1 MEHSTK
7 MFLPCLL
14 YLATA
19 SLSDIR
25 TGRIPNSITLGFAA
39 AAMSLDALKAPSKIP
54 LKLSCAA
61 FFLAVFLAVALAS
74 KGLGCGDVKLAAAVG
89 YCSGFLRASVSF
101 ILACMIGIV
110 FFMVCRACGKKNA
123 RVPFAPFAAIGY
135 AASALVYGR
144 IL

>member
-1 MEHSTK
+1 

-14 YLATA
+14 YLVTA

-101 ILACMIGIV
+101 IIACMIGIV
-110 FFMVCRACGKKNA
+110 FFMVCRACGKKTA
-123 RVPFAPFAAIGY
+123 KVPFAPFAAIGY

>member
-39 AAMSLDALKAPSKIP
+39 AAISLDALKAPSKIP

-61 FFLAVFLAVALAS
+61 FFLAVFCAAALAS

-110 FFMVCRACGKKNA
+110 FFMVCRACGKKTA

>member
-1 MEHSTK
+1 

-39 AAMSLDALKAPSKIP
+39 AAISLDALKAPSKIP

-61 FFLAVFLAVALAS
+61 FFLAVFCAAALAS

-101 ILACMIGIV
+101 IIACMIGIV
-110 FFMVCRACGKKNA
+110 FFMVCRACGKKTA

>member
-1 MEHSTK
+1 

-39 AAMSLDALKAPSKIP
+39 AAISLDALKAPSKIP

-61 FFLAVFLAVALAS
+61 FFLAVFCAAALAS

-110 FFMVCRACGKKNA
+110 FFMVCRACGKKTA

>member
-1 MEHSTK
+1 

-101 ILACMIGIV
+101 IIACMIGIV
-110 FFMVCRACGKKNA
+110 FFMVCRACGKKTA
-123 RVPFAPFAAIGY
+123 KVPFSPFAAIGY